1 MPKKRDVVTYALYE
15 GSKKIYIGT
24 TDKPERR
31 LREHEL
37 EGRRFTR
44 MEITSRRMTEDGAM
58 KKEAEQIQNYRRAH
72 GGNNPRYNI
81 DRKG

>member
-72 GGNNPRYNI
+72 GGKNPGYNI